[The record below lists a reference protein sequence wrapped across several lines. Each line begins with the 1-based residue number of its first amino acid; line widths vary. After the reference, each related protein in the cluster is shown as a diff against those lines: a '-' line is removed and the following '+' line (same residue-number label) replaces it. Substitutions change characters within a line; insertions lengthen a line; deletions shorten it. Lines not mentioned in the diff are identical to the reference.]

1 MREQRGSEPMA
12 RPGATRAE
20 PGAPRRP
27 AAGRMRPSPR
37 RKGPRSRRRRRTR
50 LWHGLLVL
58 ALALCLGGGLVAAV
72 PPWRDAAL
80 TSALLITGE
89 IGAPTDLPT
98 VTLCRTERPGLHA
111 RSARRLSVPRGRVI
125 AGTLAGAALRGV
137 RRPYLIYLPPG
148 YDLPLFRHH
157 RYPVVYALHGAPGQ
171 ARDWYQGGAL
181 NVVADR
187 LIAACRIAPLIL
199 VMPDGNGG
207 LGRDSE
213 YINRPDGSEGDDTYV
228 TRDVVAFVDRHF
240 RTLPER
246 RARALLGLS
255 EGGYGAVN
263 LLLRHPDRFAAAVAI
278 AGYYTADP
286 RNALHGDNPF
296 GHDRCALAANDPT
309 LRVAALPARARHQ
322 LHIFLYDGAD
332 DSEFGPRTR
341 AFARVLARNGV
352 PYRWEDRVLAP
363 LPGVV
368 QGFWRYHN
376 WVYWRASARDALIH
390 LSALFADGSA
400 GRAGGA

>member
-20 PGAPRRP
+20 PGATRRP

-148 YDLPLFRHH
+148 YDLPLFATTAIRSST
-157 RYPVVYALHGAPGQ
+157 RSTVRRGRPAIGTRA
-171 ARDWYQGGAL
+171 ARSMSS
-181 NVVADR
+181 R
-187 LIAACRIAPLIL
+187 T
-199 VMPDGNGG
+199 
-207 LGRDSE
+207 
-213 YINRPDGSEGDDTYV
+213 GS
-228 TRDVVAFVDRHF
+228 
-240 RTLPER
+240 
-246 RARALLGLS
+246 S
-255 EGGYGAVN
+255 
-263 LLLRHPDRFAAAVAI
+263 
-278 AGYYTADP
+278 
-286 RNALHGDNPF
+286 
-296 GHDRCALAANDPT
+296 
-309 LRVAALPARARHQ
+309 LPAA
-322 LHIFLYDGAD
+322 
-332 DSEFGPRTR
+332 
-341 AFARVLARNGV
+341 
-352 PYRWEDRVLAP
+352 
-363 LPGVV
+363 
-368 QGFWRYHN
+368 WRP
-376 WVYWRASARDALIH
+376 
-390 LSALFADGSA
+390 
-400 GRAGGA
+400 